1 MDKGVDE
8 MSLLNNP
15 LYIEDIKKLSEKNL
29 PWEKLH
35 GKCILIAGGTGL
47 IGRFLIDLIMYMN
60 SCENLSC
67 DLKVLSRNESVA
79 KGVFPKEYFESE
91 WFTYIEQ
98 DVCDKLS
105 TSINRVDYII
115 NLASNTHPRLY
126 SERPIETILSNVY
139 GTKNLLDVCKEFDNC
154 RFVFPSSVEIYGENR
169 GDTELFD
176 EEYLGILDSN
186 SLRAGYPESK
196 RLCES
201 LCQAYIKEQNI
212 DAVIP
217 RLPRVFGPTMQESD
231 SKAVAQFIKKAVA
244 GENIVLKSEGKQFY
258 SFLYVSDAVAGI
270 LEVTLLGKTGEA
282 YNIATEECDGTLKNI
297 ADMCANAAQV
307 DVVFDLP
314 DISEKMGYSTAT
326 KARLNGNKV
335 KKIGWENMYSL
346 KEGIERTIA
355 IITNNNN

>member
-1 MDKGVDE
+1 M
-8 MSLLNNP
+8 
-15 LYIEDIKKLSEKNL
+15 
-29 PWEKLH
+29 
-35 GKCILIAGGTGL
+35 
-47 IGRFLIDLIMYMN
+47 
-60 SCENLSC
+60 
-67 DLKVLSRNESVA
+67 
-79 KGVFPKEYFESE
+79 
-91 WFTYIEQ
+91 
-98 DVCDKLS
+98 
-105 TSINRVDYII
+105 
-115 NLASNTHPRLY
+115 Y

-139 GTKNLLDVCKEFDNC
+139 GTKNLLDVCKEFENC

-176 EEYLGILDSN
+176 EKYLGLLDSN
-186 SLRAGYPESK
+186 SLRAGYSESK

-201 LCQAYIKEQNI
+201 LCQAYIKEQNV

-270 LEVTLLGKTGEA
+270 LAVMLLGKTGEA
-282 YNIATEECDGTLKNI
+282 YNIATEECDGMLKYI
-297 ADMCANAAQV
+297 ADICANAAQV

-314 DISEKMGYSTAT
+314 DISEKMGYSIAT

-335 KKIGWENMYSL
+335 KKIGWKNMYSL

-355 IITNNNN
+355 IKSNNNN